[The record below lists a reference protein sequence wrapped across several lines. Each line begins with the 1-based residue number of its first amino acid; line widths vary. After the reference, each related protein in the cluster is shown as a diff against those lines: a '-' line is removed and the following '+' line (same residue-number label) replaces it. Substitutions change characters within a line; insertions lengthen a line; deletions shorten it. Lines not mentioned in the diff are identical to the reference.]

1 MYFGSSGW
9 KNKIA
14 NWCWCLTPLSVADG
28 ARSITGLLGWVA
40 VTVTSMSSWPIYNS
54 CMGSEMKL
62 LEWSVVPQ
70 NTPP

>member
-40 VTVTSMSSWPIYNS
+40 VTVTKYV
-54 CMGSEMKL
+54 KL
-62 LEWSVVPQ
+62 AQL
-70 NTPP
+70 